1 MMNKAIRTQLSSNPA
16 LEKLLPHIKGNV
28 GLVFSKED
36 PVLVRDKLLENKVC
50 FLTPEILSNDISCS
64 KTQLKYYITIYLT
77 YRIIEFKINI
87 ISQVCFMFFNVY
99 LGCLIVC
106 DILLERHKFHDGVC
120 IFRFLF

>member
-50 FLTPEILSNDISCS
+50 SKPEIIVLMLSCNVVYAAND
-64 KTQLKYYITIYLT
+64 QYLWLQST
-77 YRIIEFKINI
+77 L
-87 ISQVCFMFFNVY
+87 FMT
-99 LGCLIVC
+99 L
-106 DILLERHKFHDGVC
+106 
-120 IFRFLF
+120 

>member
-50 FLTPEILSNDISCS
+50 SLTTEIIVLILSVREVVFAAQAVNN
-64 KTQLKYYITIYLT
+64 QYL
-77 YRIIEFKINI
+77 
-87 ISQVCFMFFNVY
+87 S
-99 LGCLIVC
+99 LGHIP
-106 DILLERHKFHDGVC
+106 
-120 IFRFLF
+120 LF

>member
-50 FLTPEILSNDISCS
+50 SLTTEIIVLILS
-64 KTQLKYYITIYLT
+64 LGKYL
-77 YRIIEFKINI
+77 RLR
-87 ISQVCFMFFNVY
+87 Q
-99 LGCLIVC
+99 
-106 DILLERHKFHDGVC
+106 
-120 IFRFLF
+120 